1 MENRMETELKLKVA
15 QRDLAKLREHALLAE
30 LAIATPEEHA
40 LRDTYYDTPKLDL
53 WNNGLTLRVRAD
65 NDTWLQTV
73 KTASAGSAGLH
84 ERGEWECALSGP
96 EPEPEQAARQVKAK
110 RIAELLRS
118 PDIVNNLRPVFNNT
132 TRRTKWNILLPDGRQ
147 VECVLDAGDIHA
159 GGRNAPIGELEF
171 ELKRGDPTQL
181 FDLALSL
188 HKDIPLQI
196 ANDSKAAR
204 GYALLDIG
212 PPAPVKAV
220 PVHLTKKMR
229 LEEAL
234 QCMGLNC
241 LQQLEANVP
250 GVLKGSVESLHQM
263 RVGLRRLRALLGMF
277 EEFAPLPAAMQE
289 SLDWLAGELGA
300 ARDWDVLAGA
310 TLPRITGL
318 DVGTL
323 RAIAEQRAQEL
334 HRTLVQ
340 TLYQPR
346 YTRLVLQLNGW
357 FHGRGWRDGEA
368 LPKASPLAS
377 RAQVSMEPLLRKAQ
391 RRLHKRIGALDEND
405 PAARHRVRIA
415 AKKAR
420 YAAEFFNDLLPA
432 RPVKK
437 YIRSLSAL
445 QDKLGLLNDLAVAGN
460 LLAGLEG
467 RAPSDDLSYARGFI
481 TATSEAESHH
491 LDAAL
496 AEIAHLRIID

>member
-1 MENRMETELKLKVA
+1 METELKLKVA
-15 QRDLAKLREHALLAE
+15 QRDLARLREHALLAE
-30 LAIATPEEHA
+30 LAIATPEEHE

-53 WNNGLTLRVRAD
+53 WHHGLTLRVRAD
-65 NDTWLQTV
+65 NDTWIQTV

-84 ERGEWECALSGP
+84 ERGEWESALAGP
-96 EPEPEQAARQVKAK
+96 EPAPEQVARQVKAK

-220 PVHLTKKMR
+220 PVRLSKKMR
-229 LEEAL
+229 LEDAL

-263 RVGLRRLRALLGMF
+263 RVGLRRLRALLDMF
-277 EEFAPLPAAMQE
+277 DAIAPLPEAMGE
-289 SLDWLAGELGA
+289 SLEWLAGELGA
-300 ARDWDVLAGA
+300 ARDWDVLAGS
-310 TLPRITGL
+310 TLPRIAGL
-318 DVGTL
+318 DVGSL
-323 RAIAEQRAQEL
+323 RAIAEARAAEL

-346 YTRLVLQLNGW
+346 YTQLILQLNGW
-357 FHGRGWRDGEA
+357 FHGRGWRDGDD
-368 LPKASPLAS
+368 LPKDSPLAR
-377 RAQVSMEPLLRKAQ
+377 RAHAAMTPLLHKAQ
-391 RRLHKRIGALDEND
+391 RRLHTRIGALDEND

-420 YAAEFFNDLLPA
+420 YAAEFFHDLLPA
-432 RPVKK
+432 GPVKK
-437 YIRSLSAL
+437 YVRALSAL
-445 QDKLGLLNDLAVAGN
+445 QDKLGLLNDLAVGGT
-460 LLAGLEG
+460 LLAELET
-467 RAPSDDLSYARGFI
+467 RAPSGDLSYARGYV
-481 TATSEAESHH
+481 TATAEAESHH

-496 AEIAHLRIID
+496 GKIAQLRLID

>member
-1 MENRMETELKLKVA
+1 METELKLKVA

-30 LAIATPEEHA
+30 LAIATPEEHE

-53 WNNGLTLRVRAD
+53 WHNGLTLRVRTD
-65 NDTWLQTV
+65 NEAYIQTV
-73 KTASAGSAGLH
+73 KTASGGSAGLH
-84 ERGEWECALSGP
+84 ERGEWESALAGPAP
-96 EPEPEQAARQVKAK
+96 EPAEVARQIKTK

-118 PDIVNNLRPVFNNT
+118 PNIVNNLRPVFNNV
-132 TRRTKWNILLPDGRQ
+132 TRRTRWNILLPDGRQ

-181 FDLALSL
+181 FELALSL

-204 GYALLDIG
+204 GYALLDIA

-229 LEEAL
+229 LEDAL

-250 GVLKGSVESLHQM
+250 GVLKQSVESLHQM
-263 RVGLRRLRALLGMF
+263 RVGLRRLRALLDMF
-277 EEFAPLPAAMQE
+277 RDIAPLPEPMAE
-289 SLDWLAGELGA
+289 SLEWLAGELGA
-300 ARDWDVLAGA
+300 ARDWDVLAGS
-310 TLPRITGL
+310 TLPRIAGL
-318 DVGTL
+318 DTGTL
-323 RAIAEQRAQEL
+323 RAIAQQRGDEL

-340 TLYQPR
+340 TLYLPR
-346 YTRLVLQLNGW
+346 YTQLILQLNGW
-357 FHGRGWRDGEA
+357 FHGKGWRDGDA
-368 LPKASPLAS
+368 LPKGSPLAL
-377 RAQVSMEPLLRKAQ
+377 RAADAMAPLLHKAQ
-391 RRLHKRIGALDEND
+391 QRLRKRIDALDEDNPD
-405 PAARHRVRIA
+405 ARHRVRIA

-420 YAAEFFNDLLPA
+420 YAAEFFHDLLPA

-437 YIRSLSAL
+437 YVRALSGL
-445 QDKLGLLNDLAVAGN
+445 QDKLGLLNDLAVAGT
-460 LLAGLEG
+460 LLGEMEARG
-467 RAPSDDLSYARGFI
+467 PSGELSYARGYV
-481 TATSEAESHH
+481 TATAEAESHH
-491 LDAAL
+491 LDTAL
-496 AEIAHLRIID
+496 HDIARLKIVR